1 MDVALGMVLGMVV
14 AVSLGAGWRLVF
26 TRGRVLAPEAAA
38 MQAAVHAATSLLPPL
53 RQGLTAETARP
64 AVRALRVLT
73 GAQAVALAAE
83 GTLLAFD
90 GAGADH
96 HRAGD
101 PLATLTG
108 RADRVHVERHSHDD
122 CPLQRALAAP
132 LLVHERRVGTLVA
145 LYDRP
150 ARLRLEDSRV
160 VAEAA
165 ALVAALVQ
173 LSEVEAQ
180 GERLARAE
188 LRSLRAQISPHF
200 IYNALAAVAAFI
212 HSRPEEARELLSE
225 FAEFIRYGF
234 GSQRP
239 YVTLADELGYVEKYL
254 RLEQARFGDRM
265 RVRVEVDPDILP
277 AVVPVLSVQPLVENA
292 VRHGVE
298 SRPEGATIEIE
309 GRSVGSDVWLSVRDD
324 GAGMDPEMAARALA
338 GNGRGIGLHNVQSRL
353 RATFGEGYG
362 LQVVPGPG
370 TEVIMTLPKFRAGVR
385 PA

>member
-14 AVSLGAGWRLVF
+14 AVSLGAGWRLVS

-53 RQGLTAETARP
+53 RQGLTPETAKP

-73 GAQAVALAAE
+73 GAQAVALAAD
-83 GTLLAFD
+83 GTVLAFD
-90 GAGADH
+90 GEGADH

-101 PLATLTG
+101 ELATLTG
-108 RADRVHVERHSHDD
+108 RSDRVHVERHHHAE
-122 CPLQRALAAP
+122 CPLQSALAAP

-254 RLEQARFGDRM
+254 RLEQARFGERM

-298 SRPEGATIEIE
+298 SRPEGATIEIQ

-353 RATFGEGYG
+353 HATFGEGYG
-362 LQVVPGPG
+362 LQVGPGPG
-370 TEVIMTLPKFRAGVR
+370 TEMIMTLPKFRAGVR

>member
-53 RQGLTAETARP
+53 RRGLTPETAKP

-73 GAQAVALAAE
+73 GAQAVALADGE
-83 GTLLAFD
+83 TVLAFD

-101 PLATLTG
+101 ALATLTG
-108 RADRVHVERHSHDD
+108 RADRVHVERHTHAD
-122 CPLQRALAAP
+122 CPLRSALAAP
-132 LLVHERRVGTLVA
+132 LLVHERRVGTLIA

-160 VAEAA
+160 VTEAA

-212 HSRPEEARELLSE
+212 HSRPEDARELLSE

-254 RLEQARFGDRM
+254 RLEQARFGERM

-298 SRPEGATIEIE
+298 SRPEGATIEIQ

-324 GAGMDPEMAARALA
+324 GAGMDPEMAARALS

-353 RATFGEGYG
+353 HATFGEPYG
-362 LQVVPGPG
+362 LQLGPGPG

>member
-14 AVSLGAGWRLVF
+14 AVSLGAGWRLVS

-53 RQGLTAETARP
+53 RQGLTPETAKP

-83 GTLLAFD
+83 GTVLAFD
-90 GAGADH
+90 GEGADL

-101 PLATLTG
+101 ALATLTG
-108 RADRVHVERHSHDD
+108 RSDRVHVERHHHAE
-122 CPLQRALAAP
+122 CPLRSALAAP

-212 HSRPEEARELLSE
+212 HSRPEEARELLTE

-254 RLEQARFGDRM
+254 RLEQARFGERM

-338 GNGRGIGLHNVQSRL
+338 GDGRGIGLHNVQSRL
-353 RATFGEGYG
+353 HATFGEGYG
-362 LQVVPGPG
+362 LQVGPGPG
-370 TEVIMTLPKFRAGVR
+370 TEMIMTLPKFRAGVR